1 MSCYTFDDYRD
12 MLFSG
17 VCVKLDDTTEDK
29 IDVLSSEIN
38 SYVKTLPVLED
49 NYKKRYKRNNKG
61 FGHSSQ
67 PSSPSNQSNFKYNA
81 PISPTANAINVYSE
95 SECNK
100 EIVFNNYLMSDSSYV

>member
-17 VCVKLDDTTEDK
+17 VCVQLDNTIEDN
-29 IDVLSSEIN
+29 IDVLSSEIS

-61 FGHSSQ
+61 FGHSLQ

-81 PISPTANAINVYSE
+81 PISPTANAINIYSE

-100 EIVFNNYLMSDSSYV
+100 